1 MGQSSSALVAYCLV
15 LSYTKNQHNEPNEVR
30 TRYVGRQR
38 HGCSSTRTRSW
49 TRSRPSLGC
58 CPSCSRL
65 RRSCRCPSCSRLRR
79 NRRCPSCRS
88 CRCSSCCCCPSCRC
102 CPSKHP
108 SSSHQCPSSIHHLP
122 CLWTRRCFRTPT
134 TTSSNQEDRIRNPPI
149 HRCL

>member
-1 MGQSSSALVAYCLV
+1 MGQSSPALVAYCLV
-15 LSYTKNQHNEPNEVR
+15 LSYTKNQHNESNEVR

-49 TRSRPSLGC
+49 TRSGPSLGC

-79 NRRCPSCRS
+79 NRRCPSRRS
-88 CRCSSCCCCPSCRC
+88 CPSHRCCPSCCCC

-149 HRCL
+149 RRCL

>member
-49 TRSRPSLGC
+49 TR
-58 CPSCSRL
+58 
-65 RRSCRCPSCSRLRR
+65 
-79 NRRCPSCRS
+79 RCPSCRS
-88 CRCSSCCCCPSCRC
+88 CRCPSCWSWIRWIRCCPSRSCCSSCCCCPSCRC